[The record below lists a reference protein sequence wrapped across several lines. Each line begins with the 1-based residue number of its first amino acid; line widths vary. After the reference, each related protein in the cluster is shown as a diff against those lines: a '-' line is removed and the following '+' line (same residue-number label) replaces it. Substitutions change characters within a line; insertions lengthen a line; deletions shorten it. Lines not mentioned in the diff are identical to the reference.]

1 MLYVGISST
10 SPRPEVPRR
19 VCVHGENGMTF
30 FRISGV
36 YILVRFVSV
45 VTFSVWVVASLSDS
59 LRRQRRHDTRGFRVS
74 NGRLLVKVTL
84 TSGLR

>member
-1 MLYVGISST
+1 
-10 SPRPEVPRR
+10 
-19 VCVHGENGMTF
+19 MTF
-30 FRISGV
+30 FRISGI

-59 LRRQRRHDTRGFRVS
+59 LRRQRRHDTKSFRVS
-74 NGRLLVKVTL
+74 ECRLLVKVTL